1 MKILAK
7 KFTNKVPIFINAADF
22 AKCSAAQ
29 TLLNPC
35 AKTSLRAKRRFL
47 RFVRKCQ
54 PSVTERTVFI
64 AAGACHA
71 YAKTGLDLQSTANQP
86 VFHFE
91 PHFPHHSKKYSA
103 YFILPSLYHST
114 VLTPFLP
121 KSSLLTF
128 PSMTFLPGLSLS
140 LSPSEALPLTLY
152 ESK

>member
-54 PSVTERTVFI
+54 PSVTERTLLWMFSSQQELVM
-64 AAGACHA
+64 HTQ
-71 YAKTGLDLQSTANQP
+71 KP
-86 VFHFE
+86 V
-91 PHFPHHSKKYSA
+91 
-103 YFILPSLYHST
+103 
-114 VLTPFLP
+114 
-121 KSSLLTF
+121 
-128 PSMTFLPGLSLS
+128 
-140 LSPSEALPLTLY
+140 
-152 ESK
+152 